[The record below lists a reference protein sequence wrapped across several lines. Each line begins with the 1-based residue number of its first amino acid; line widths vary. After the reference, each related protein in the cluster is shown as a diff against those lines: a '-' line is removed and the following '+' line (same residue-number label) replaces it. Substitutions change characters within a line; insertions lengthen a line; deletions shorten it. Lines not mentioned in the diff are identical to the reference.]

1 MTTALRA
8 DAERN
13 RGLVLEAARAVCAE
27 QGADACV
34 ADIAE
39 RAGVGVGTLFRRFPH
54 KDDLVAALVAERMQ
68 EIAALARSARSFR
81 EFMAGTVRLHM
92 GDRCLCDV
100 VDRAVL
106 ERPELDAAR
115 REVRT
120 LVRRLLRDAQAA
132 GEVRK
137 SVTVD
142 DVPVI
147 VLGVARSAPPDRWR
161 RYLDF
166 ALDGLRPR

>member
-1 MTTALRA
+1 
-8 DAERN
+8 
-13 RGLVLEAARAVCAE
+13 
-27 QGADACV
+27 V

-39 RAGVGVGTLFRRFPH
+39 RAGDGVGTLFRRFPH

-81 EFMAGTVRLHM
+81 EFMVGTVRLHM

-132 GEVRK
+132 GEVRQ

>member
-1 MTTALRA
+1 
-8 DAERN
+8 
-13 RGLVLEAARAVCAE
+13 
-27 QGADACV
+27 
-34 ADIAE
+34 
-39 RAGVGVGTLFRRFPH
+39 
-54 KDDLVAALVAERMQ
+54 
-68 EIAALARSARSFR
+68 
-81 EFMAGTVRLHM
+81 
-92 GDRCLCDV
+92 
-100 VDRAVL
+100 
-106 ERPELDAAR
+106 
-115 REVRT
+115 VRT

-132 GEVRK
+132 GEVRQ